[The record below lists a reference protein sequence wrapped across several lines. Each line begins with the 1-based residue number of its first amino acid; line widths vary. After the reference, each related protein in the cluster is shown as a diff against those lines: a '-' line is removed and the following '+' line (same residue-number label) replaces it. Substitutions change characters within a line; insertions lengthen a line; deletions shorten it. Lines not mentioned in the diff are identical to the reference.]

1 MAQDQARAAFARKI
15 AEKTPLSREA
25 QNAFETIDRSLFIPS
40 GLEWLT
46 YSLNA
51 LPIGANQW
59 ISSPLTVAKMTSLLK
74 VENADSVLEI
84 GCGSGYQAA
93 ILSKL
98 VRRVFTVERIER
110 LLNEA
115 KMRFKALGLHNINA
129 RFGDGSDGWPQYAP
143 FDRVLISCSVDGEVP
158 KKLLDQ
164 LVVGGVLVA
173 PVGGV
178 IRRFTKRSLGFREED
193 MEARA
198 FVPLLSGTAPA

>member
-1 MAQDQARAAFARKI
+1 MAQNQALTAFAQKI

-40 GLEWLT
+40 GLERLT
-46 YSLNA
+46 YSLDA
-51 LPIGANQW
+51 LPIGAGQW
-59 ISSPLTVAKMTSLLK
+59 ISSPLTVAKMTSLLR
-74 VENADSVLEI
+74 VESADSVLEI

-110 LLNEA
+110 LLREA
-115 KMRFKALGLHNINA
+115 RTRFKALDLHNINT

-143 FDRVLISCSVDGEVP
+143 FDRVLISCSIGGEVP
-158 KKLLDQ
+158 KGLLDQ
-164 LVVGGVLVA
+164 LAIGGILVA

-193 MEARA
+193 IEERA
-198 FVPLLSGTAPA
+198 FVPLLSGTAPN